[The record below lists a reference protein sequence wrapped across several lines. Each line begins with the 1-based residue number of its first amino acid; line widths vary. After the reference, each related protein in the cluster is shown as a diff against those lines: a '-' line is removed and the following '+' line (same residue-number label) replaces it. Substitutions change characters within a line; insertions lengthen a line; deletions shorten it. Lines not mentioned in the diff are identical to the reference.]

1 MKYLKDKTPQLGSI
15 KPASILNSFGVNSWR
30 PVIMGNFLLRKD
42 DSYYKNAIFSN
53 SPPPENEF

>member
-30 PVIMGNFLLRKD
+30 PVIMGNLLLRKD

-53 SPPPENEF
+53 SPP